1 MKNNFQEIRIN
12 MHDQKGGGVRLGGVM
27 GPKGILM
34 GGDRSLGRDGLP
46 PLSHQS
52 STMQL
57 LPHHSMS
64 NLQGTG
70 NGPGQQG
77 IPSSQHAQYGPP
89 HNHLPNQQYQH
100 RDQQAREM
108 QQHMMQQKHQRQ
120 APNRGRGGNAGDLFG
135 IYIIFFYIL
144 LVAIIET
151 HYRPVFF

>member
-1 MKNNFQEIRIN
+1 
-12 MHDQKGGGVRLGGVM
+12 MHDQKGAGVRLGGGM

-46 PLSHQS
+46 PLSHQA

-70 NGPGQQG
+70 NGSGQHG
-77 IPSSQHAQYGPP
+77 QYGPP
-89 HNHLPNQQYQH
+89 HNHLPHNQQQYQQ

-108 QQHMMQQKHQRQ
+108 QQHRQ
-120 APNRGRGGNAGDLFG
+120 GSNRNRSGNRGDLMGN
-135 IYIIFFYIL
+135 
-144 LVAIIET
+144 
-151 HYRPVFF
+151 

>member
-1 MKNNFQEIRIN
+1 
-12 MHDQKGGGVRLGGVM
+12 MHDQKGAGVRLGGGM

-46 PLSHQS
+46 PLSHQA

-70 NGPGQQG
+70 NGSGQQG
-77 IPSSQHAQYGPP
+77 QHAQYGPP
-89 HNHLPNQQYQH
+89 HNHIQNQQYQQ

-120 APNRGRGGNAGDLFG
+120 QSGRNRGGSGGDHLGN
-135 IYIIFFYIL
+135 
-144 LVAIIET
+144 
-151 HYRPVFF
+151 